1 MIVQYTMQG
10 QLVGRYQDV
19 SEASS
24 KTDIDNGSIHKV
36 LKGVRTTAGGFMWRY
51 DTTQVN
57 ENVSSNELKEAIHA
71 QGLREDEVKSVKI
84 WQTMKGE
91 TRYSIVTKEGSQAFK
106 KVKDEF
112 LEVLKTIVPAPKKRA
127 HTKLDVNPIVYEI
140 SLPDIHYGKD
150 TDDNVTTAEE
160 NFMNSV
166 RELHERAAGL
176 NIQRFL
182 LPIGNDGMNSEGM
195 RKTTTKGTPQSD
207 SIDWQ
212 KSFMGYTKLIINA
225 ANYLAEYAP
234 VDIVIIQGN
243 HDFERMF
250 YAGEVLAAWFKNDEE
265 VTVDNGLDSRKYY
278 EYGVNMLMFTHG
290 DKEKAAEMPL
300 IMATE
305 KPLMFSRTKFREVHC
320 GHLHKEMVNEYRG
333 IKVRFIPSICA
344 NDSWHKIM
352 GYQSLRCAQA
362 YIWNKEKG
370 CEGYLQVNI

>member
-1 MIVQYTMQG
+1 MVLQYTMQG

-19 SEASS
+19 SEASQ

-36 LKGVRTTAGGFMWRY
+36 LKGSRATAGGFIWKIEEH
-51 DTTQVN
+51 VN
-57 ENVSSNELKEAIHA
+57 ENISTNELKEAISA
-71 QGLREDEVKSVKI
+71 QGLNEEDVKSVKI
-84 WQTMKGE
+84 WQTMGGE
-91 TRYSIVTKEGSQAFK
+91 TRYSIVTKEGSQTIK

-112 LEVLKTIVPAPKKRA
+112 FEKLKTISPPDKKRSY
-127 HTKLDVNPIVYEI
+127 TKTDDNPVVYEI

-150 TDDNVTTAEE
+150 TDDSVETAEQH
-160 NFMNSV
+160 FMNSV
-166 RELHERAAGL
+166 RELHERASGL
-176 NIQRFL
+176 NIEKFL

-212 KSFMGYTKLIINA
+212 KSFIGYTKLIIDA

-234 VDIVIIQGN
+234 VDIVIVQGN

-250 YAGEVLAAWFKNDEE
+250 YAGEVLSAWFIKDQN

-278 EYGVNMLMFTHG
+278 EYGVNMIMFTHG

-305 KPLMFSRTKFREVHC
+305 QPVMFSRTKFREVHC

-344 NDSWHKIM
+344 NDSWHKLM

-362 YIWNKEKG
+362 YIWSKEKG

>member
-1 MIVQYTMQG
+1 MVLQYTIQG

-19 SEASS
+19 SEAST

-36 LKGVRTTAGGFMWRY
+36 LRRERTTAGGFVWKLE
-51 DTTQVN
+51 DEVS
-57 ENVSSNELKEAIHA
+57 ENISSNELKDAINA
-71 QGLREDEVKSVKI
+71 QGLSEDEVKSVKI
-84 WQTMKGE
+84 WQTMSGE
-91 TRYSIVTKEGSQAFK
+91 TRYSIVTKEGSQAAQKF
-106 KVKDEF
+106 KDEF
-112 LEVLKTIVPAPKKRA
+112 FEKLKTISPAPKARKYTA
-127 HTKLDVNPIVYEI
+127 LDTNPIVYEI
-140 SLPDIHYGKD
+140 SLPDIHYGKE
-150 TDDNVTTAEE
+150 TDEDVKTAEDH
-160 NFMNSV
+160 FMDSV
-166 RELHERAAGL
+166 KELHGRASGL
-176 NIQRFL
+176 SIERFL

-195 RKTTTKGTPQSD
+195 RKTTTKGTPQND

-212 KSFMGYTKLIINA
+212 KSFIGYTKLIINA

-234 VDIVIIQGN
+234 VDIVIVQGN

-250 YAGEVLAAWFKNDEE
+250 YAGEVLSAWFKNDHD

-278 EYGVNMLMFTHG
+278 EYGVNMIMFTHG

-305 KPLMFSRTKFREVHC
+305 QPVMFSRTKFREVHC

-344 NDSWHKIM
+344 NDSWHKLM

>member
-1 MIVQYTMQG
+1 MILQYTMQG

-19 SEASS
+19 IEASN

-36 LKGVRTTAGGFMWRY
+36 LRGERTTAGGFVWKRE
-51 DTTQVN
+51 N
-57 ENVSSNELKEAIHA
+57 EVSENISSNELKEAISA
-71 QGLREDEVKSVKI
+71 QGLSEDEVKSVKI
-84 WQTMKGE
+84 WQTMGGE
-91 TRYSIVTKEGSQAFK
+91 TRYSIVTRDGGKASQKF
-106 KVKDEF
+106 KDEF
-112 LEVLKTIVPAPKKRA
+112 FEKLKTITPAPKRRKY
-127 HTKLDVNPIVYEI
+127 TVKDINPVVYEI
-140 SLPDIHYGKD
+140 SLPDIHYGKE
-150 TDDNVTTAEE
+150 TDEDVKTGEM
-160 NFMNSV
+160 NFMNTIK
-166 RELHERAAGL
+166 ELHERASGL

-212 KSFMGYTKLIINA
+212 KSFIGYTKLIIDA

-234 VDIVIIQGN
+234 VDIVIVQGN

-250 YAGEVLAAWFKNDEE
+250 YAGEVLSAWFKNDQD
-265 VTVDNGLDSRKYY
+265 VLVDNGLDSRKYY
-278 EYGVNMLMFTHG
+278 EYGVNMIMFTHG

-305 KPLMFSRTKFREVHC
+305 QPLMFSRTTCREVHC

>member
-1 MIVQYTMQG
+1 MILQYTMQG

-19 SEASS
+19 SEASI

-36 LKGVRTTAGGFMWRY
+36 LRKERATAGGFVWKEE
-51 DTTQVN
+51 
-57 ENVSSNELKEAIHA
+57 ENDAQIVSNSELKDTLIS
-71 QGLREDEVKSVKI
+71 QGLSEEDVKSVKI

-91 TRYSIVTKEGSQAFK
+91 TRYSIVTKEGSQAMK
-106 KVKDEF
+106 IAKDEF
-112 LEVLKTIVPAPKKRA
+112 FEKLKTISPAPKKR
-127 HTKLDVNPIVYEI
+127 TYTIEDTNPIVYEI
-140 SLPDIHYGKD
+140 SLPDIHYGKE
-150 TDDNVTTAEE
+150 TDDDVKTAEDH
-160 NFMNSV
+160 FMNSV
-166 RELHERAAGL
+166 RELHERASGL
-176 NIQRFL
+176 NIEKFL

-212 KSFMGYTKLIINA
+212 KSFIGYTKLIIDA

-234 VDIVIIQGN
+234 VDIVIVQGN

-250 YAGEVLAAWFKNDEE
+250 YAGEVLSAWFIKDQN

-278 EYGVNMLMFTHG
+278 EYGVNMIMFTHG

-305 KPLMFSRTKFREVHC
+305 QPIMFSRTKFREVHC

>member
-1 MIVQYTMQG
+1 MILQYTMQG

-19 SEASS
+19 SEAST

-36 LKGVRTTAGGFMWRY
+36 LRGDRATAGGFIWKEEEHI
-51 DTTQVN
+51 N
-57 ENVSSNELKEAIHA
+57 ENISTNELKEAISA
-71 QGLREDEVKSVKI
+71 QGLNEEDVKSVKI
-84 WQTMKGE
+84 WQTMGGE
-91 TRYSIVTKEGSQAFK
+91 TRYSIVTKEGSQTIK

-112 LEVLKTIVPAPKKRA
+112 FEKLKTISPPDKKRSY
-127 HTKLDVNPIVYEI
+127 TKTDDNPVVYEI

-150 TDDNVTTAEE
+150 TDDSVETAEQH
-160 NFMNSV
+160 FMNSV
-166 RELHERAAGL
+166 RELHERASGL
-176 NIQRFL
+176 NIEKFL

-212 KSFMGYTKLIINA
+212 KSFIGYTKLIIDA

-234 VDIVIIQGN
+234 VDIVIVQGN

-250 YAGEVLAAWFKNDEE
+250 YAGEVLSAWFIKDQN

-278 EYGVNMLMFTHG
+278 EYGVNMIMFTHG

-305 KPLMFSRTKFREVHC
+305 QPIMFSRTKFREVHC

-344 NDSWHKIM
+344 NDSWHKLM

-362 YIWNKEKG
+362 YIWSKEKG

>member
-1 MIVQYTMQG
+1 MQG

-19 SEASS
+19 TEASL

-36 LKGVRTTAGGFMWRY
+36 LRGDRGTAGGFMWKMEGE
-51 DTTQVN
+51 DLNDN
-57 ENVSSNELKEAIHA
+57 ENTNSGELREAILA
-71 QGLREDEVKSVKI
+71 QGLNEEDVKSVKI

-91 TRYSIVTKEGSQAFK
+91 TRYSIVTKEGSRAIK
-106 KVKDEF
+106 KIKDEF
-112 LEVLKTIVPAPKKRA
+112 LEVLKTIVPAPKKRTY
-127 HTKLDVNPIVYEI
+127 TKLDTNPIVYEI

-150 TDDNVTTAEE
+150 TDDNITTAEH
-160 NFMNSV
+160 NFMSSIQ
-166 RELHERAAGL
+166 ELHERAAGL

-195 RKTTTKGTPQSD
+195 RKTTTKGTPQND
-207 SIDWQ
+207 SMDWQ
-212 KSFMGYTKLIINA
+212 RSFMGYTKLIINA

-250 YAGEVLAAWFKNDEE
+250 YAGEVLAAWFKNDQE
-265 VTVDNGLDSRKYY
+265 VTVDNDLDSRKYY

-305 KPLMFSRTKFREVHC
+305 QPLMFSRTKFREVHC

-344 NDSWHKIM
+344 NDSWHKLM

>member
-1 MIVQYTMQG
+1 MILQYTMQG

-19 SEASS
+19 SEASI

-36 LKGVRTTAGGFMWRY
+36 LRGERATAGNFVWKQEEN
-51 DTTQVN
+51 DEQVVDN
-57 ENVSSNELKEAIHA
+57 SELKETLIS
-71 QGLREDEVKSVKI
+71 QGLTEEDVKSVKI

-91 TRYSIVTKEGSQAFK
+91 TRYSIVTKEGGQAMK
-106 KVKDEF
+106 KAKNEF
-112 LEVLKTIVPAPKKRA
+112 FEKLKTIAPAPKKRTYTIENA
-127 HTKLDVNPIVYEI
+127 NPIVYEI
-140 SLPDIHYGKD
+140 SLPDIHYGKE
-150 TDDNVTTAEE
+150 TDDDVKTAEDH
-160 NFMNSV
+160 FMNSV
-166 RELHERAAGL
+166 RELHERASGL

-207 SIDWQ
+207 SINWQ
-212 KSFMGYTKLIINA
+212 KSFIGYTKLIIDA

-250 YAGEVLAAWFKNDEE
+250 YAGEVLSAWFERDQNII
-265 VTVDNGLDSRKYY
+265 VDNGLDSRKYY
-278 EYGVNMLMFTHG
+278 EYGVNMIMFTHG
-290 DKEKAAEMPL
+290 DKEKTAEMPL

-305 KPLMFSRTKFREVHC
+305 QPLMFSRTKCREVHC

-352 GYQSLRCAQA
+352 GYESLRCAQA

>member
-10 QLVGRYQDV
+10 QMVGRYQDV

-36 LKGVRTTAGGFMWRY
+36 LKGVRSTAGGFMWRY
-51 DTTQVN
+51 DENEVN
-57 ENVSSNELKEAIHA
+57 ENISSNELKEAIHK
-71 QGLREDEVKSVKI
+71 QGLTEDEVKSVKI
-84 WQTMKGE
+84 WQTRKGE

-127 HTKLDVNPIVYEI
+127 HAKLDVNPIVYEI

-160 NFMNSV
+160 NFMSSV

-344 NDSWHKIM
+344 NDSWHKLM

>member
-10 QLVGRYQDV
+10 QMVGRYQDV

-36 LKGVRTTAGGFMWRY
+36 LKGVRSTAGGFMWRY
-51 DTTQVN
+51 DENEVN
-57 ENVSSNELKEAIHA
+57 ENISSNELKEAIHK
-71 QGLREDEVKSVKI
+71 QGLTEDEVKSVKI

-127 HTKLDVNPIVYEI
+127 HAKLDVNPIVYEI

-160 NFMNSV
+160 NFMSSV

-234 VDIVIIQGN
+234 VDIVIVQGN

-344 NDSWHKIM
+344 NDSWHKLM